1 MMDLFK
7 SLPYAI
13 AAYVVIAVVFTV
25 YFGSLLWRTGKVQ
38 KEIEHL
44 EALAV
49 QGDSKS
55 DVSGEIRKN
64 STDE

>member
-1 MMDLFK
+1 MDLFK

-13 AAYVVIAVVFTV
+13 AAYVVIAVVLTT

-44 EALAV
+44 EGLAS
-49 QGDSKS
+49 QGDSKRDLS
-55 DVSGEIRKN
+55 IENREKGI
-64 STDE
+64 DE

>member
-1 MMDLFK
+1 MDLFK

-13 AAYVVIAVVFTV
+13 AAYVVIAVVFTI

-44 EALAV
+44 EGLAF

-55 DVSGEIRKN
+55 DVGDDNRSN

>member
-1 MMDLFK
+1 MDLYK

-13 AAYVVIAVVFTV
+13 AAYVVIAAVLTI

-44 EALAV
+44 EGLSK
-49 QGDSKS
+49 QGDSES
-55 DVSGEIRKN
+55 DLSSRSSE
-64 STDE
+64 

>member
-1 MMDLFK
+1 MIDLYK

-13 AAYVVIAVVFTV
+13 AAYVVIAVVFTT
-25 YFGSLLWRTGKVQ
+25 YFGTLLWRTGKVQ

-44 EALAV
+44 EGLAA
-49 QGDSKS
+49 QSDSKS
-55 DVSGEIRKN
+55 DVSDENRSN